1 MDLGRKIQELRR
13 GQGLSQ
19 ERLAEQMAVSRQAI
33 SKWESGGAI
42 PEVDKLIQLAR
53 LFGVTVDDLLGIAP
67 RPEPQGAPMEG
78 EGPPEPPEENG
89 ETQPPPSLEE
99 RLRALEGMVS
109 ALMAERQQ
117 GRQQK

>member
-53 LFGVTVDDLLGIAP
+53 FFGVTVDDLLGIAP
-67 RPEPQGAPMEG
+67 RPEPQGAPM
-78 EGPPEPPEENG
+78 
-89 ETQPPPSLEE
+89 
-99 RLRALEGMVS
+99 
-109 ALMAERQQ
+109 
-117 GRQQK
+117 

>member
-42 PEVDKLIQLAR
+42 PEVDKVGR
-53 LFGVTVDDLLGIAP
+53 TSP
-67 RPEPQGAPMEG
+67 RPLTRRNGS
-78 EGPPEPPEENG
+78 GPWREWYLP
-89 ETQPPPSLEE
+89 
-99 RLRALEGMVS
+99 
-109 ALMAERQQ
+109 
-117 GRQQK
+117 